1 MTNVPWRHIF
11 WQMCTGYL
19 VSVIQVGGG
28 WSAAK
33 DVKIKGKQC
42 GTRTRFVAYEIDL
55 RVLVPIYLLIGNLVP

>member
-1 MTNVPWRHIF
+1 MSNVPWRHIF

-33 DVKIKGKQC
+33 DVKIKGKQY
-42 GTRTRFVAYEIDL
+42 GTRTIFVEIDL
-55 RVLVPIYLLIGNLVP
+55 RVLVPIYLLIGNLVS

>member
-1 MTNVPWRHIF
+1 
-11 WQMCTGYL
+11 MCTGYL

-42 GTRTRFVAYEIDL
+42 GTRTGCVAYEIDL